1 MIAEYESNIDA
12 FCRAI
17 FDLFSE
23 QSDSVLLG
31 LMSPAQKKSGKISRV
46 TFNAAIKPIY
56 GVFGER
62 DAKEIYTFLNAYL
75 KAMCSGLQKKGISSI
90 TKPIIFKA
98 IMQFFPHVARLTDGE
113 YTVEKFTETLAP
125 LFSGISATRVTKAT
139 SIKIITDHFVECLNR
154 GFTL

>member
-1 MIAEYESNIDA
+1 
-12 FCRAI
+12 
-17 FDLFSE
+17 
-23 QSDSVLLG
+23 
-31 LMSPAQKKSGKISRV
+31 MSPAQKKSGKISRV